1 MEKNNLTKTAGMILS
16 FKKKLEKR
24 KQLLETEIKLEI
36 ENNYP
41 DSITNG
47 LKKELKEIK
56 DFIYFINYK

>member
-47 LKKELKEIK
+47 LKKDLKESK

>member
-1 MEKNNLTKTAGMILS
+1 MVKSNLTKTASMILN
-16 FKKKLEKR
+16 FKKKLEER
-24 KQLLETEIKLEI
+24 KQLLETEIQLEI

-47 LKKELKEIK
+47 LKKELKEVK